1 MRILEY
7 FFAALGACLVAF
19 LGFMAL
25 AGVTHHDLFPGPYA
39 IFLGLAFA
47 YTAFRAWLDRRI
59 APGRKFPTVAE
70 RVAIGAFVCF
80 AIAGVWMGRP
90 QPVQRMARSTACIGH
105 TITAASPA
113 TMMDLFMDAH
123 QYLLAHGFK
132 PTNQP
137 LVGDVQVTYLTPNVT
152 GINYIGSPGGSAP
165 FVIQLEIHR
174 DDHRLVATVGQ
185 EGATEEKYEAQAK
198 ATKAFLDE
206 FEKMLN
212 EGENTR
218 QKAQAQAQAQAD
230 TEGKTPQVTAGTPLP
245 TPDLAE
251 MQITVRKDNIDV
263 DGAIMPVA
271 SLKDELGKRLAKN
284 RNLSVTVISSPD
296 TNTATTGDVVK
307 ICKELKVKDI
317 NFAYTDGN

>member
-1 MRILEY
+1 MLILEY

-25 AGVTHHDLFPGPYA
+25 AGVTHYDLFPWPYT

-47 YTAFRAWLDRRI
+47 YTAFRAWLDRRV

-90 QPVQRMARSTACIGH
+90 RPVPRMVRSTACIGH

-123 QYLLAHGFK
+123 QYLLDHGFK
-132 PTNQP
+132 PTSQP

-152 GINYIGSPGGSAP
+152 GINYIGSHGGSAP

-198 ATKAFLDE
+198 ATKAFLDD

-212 EGENTR
+212 EGETTR
-218 QKAQAQAQAQAD
+218 QRAQAQAQAN
-230 TEGKTPQVTAGTPLP
+230 TEEKTPQATAGAALP
-245 TPDLAE
+245 TPDPTE
-251 MQITVRKDNIDV
+251 MQITVHKDNIDV

-271 SLKDELGKRLAKN
+271 SLKNELIKRLAKN
-284 RNLSVTVISSPD
+284 RNLLVTVISEPD
-296 TNTATTGDVVK
+296 TNVAITGDVTK
-307 ICKELKVKDI
+307 ICNELKVKDI
-317 NFAYTDGN
+317 TFAYADGD